1 MALNKSLRNVSRRI
15 RFRVISANQRSICL
29 GQENWSAAIADIT
42 LLHENVLYEVCYAH
56 GRG

>member
-1 MALNKSLRNVSRRI
+1 
-15 RFRVISANQRSICL
+15 VISANQRSICL